1 MSLPHFIRLFSQ
13 QPPLSTAKNSRNS
26 AFSKPS
32 VLAVLIGLVISV
44 LSTHAYAN
52 GEEKPMEVKVV
63 VVSMFEIGDD
73 EGDAPGE
80 FQLWK
85 ARQKLTTKYPL
96 PHGFHDVYANT
107 ETGVM
112 QEPPLTR

>member
-1 MSLPHFIRLFSQ
+1 MSLTLFIRHFSQ
-13 QPPLSTAKNSRNS
+13 QPTLSTAKNSRNS
-26 AFSKPS
+26 AFRKPT

-63 VVSMFEIGDD
+63 VISMFEIGDD

-85 ARQKLTTKYPL
+85 ARQSATSCA
-96 PHGFHDVYANT
+96 G
-107 ETGVM
+107 
-112 QEPPLTR
+112 